1 MLERAYPGQ
10 VITVLAVA
18 GGPACDWERGE
29 LRSNFCPQYP
39 TLRLKQLGD
48 VEDLEAW
55 LARGQQS
62 QPQPPPPPQQP
73 PEPQP
78 EPEPQPQPQPQAKE
92 QSHPASIQ
100 GAAELAAAEGVT
112 VGLGR
117 IVASYCR
124 SSTSYQNR

>member
-48 VEDLEAW
+48 LEDLEAW
-55 LARGQQS
+55 LARGQQP
-62 QPQPPPPPQQP
+62 QPQPPPPPPPQP
-73 PEPQP
+73 PE
-78 EPEPQPQPQPQAKE
+78 PQPQAKE
-92 QSHPASIQ
+92 QSHPAGIQ

-112 VGLGR
+112 AGLGR
-117 IVASYCR
+117 TVASYCR